1 MQLDLTS
8 LSAAELRSLL
18 DSARDRGQAAQ
29 SYQILQEMAR
39 RREAPPRAR
48 GRRRPAEPR
57 IIELD
62 LGDPLDRKDEDDLLA
77 MPEPPAAAPDPDA
90 DPLAGLTLAD
100 PPPAPRPTP
109 PRARRGPPGVVIFA
123 AGASVGVAAGVALA
137 LWTGVVPSRALT
149 PAVPAPVEIAAVQP
163 PAALTPAVAEMAPPP
178 VVPIE
183 TAAPDA
189 PAPDRLDVVL
199 TSPDA
204 GDAAQDAGA
213 TAATPEPPPPPAK
226 TAEADRDPCAARPTP
241 ADRAICADPALQR
254 LQKALRQAYAEAL
267 DAHADRA
274 LLRQRQLAWRDAR
287 NGVDDPD
294 RLAALYEQRIR
305 KLAAA
310 TVDARR
316 RQP

>member
-39 RREAPPRAR
+39 RRESGPKPR

-57 IIELD
+57 IIDLD
-62 LGDPLDRKDEDDLLA
+62 LGDPLDRKVEDELLA
-77 MPEPPAAAPDPDA
+77 MPDPPPAEPDPDA
-90 DPLAGLTLAD
+90 DPLAGLTLAVH
-100 PPPAPRPTP
+100 PPAAPKKRRPE
-109 PRARRGPPGVVIFA
+109 RRGPPGLVVFA

-137 LWTGVVPSRALT
+137 IWTGVGASRALT
-149 PAVPAPVEIAAVQP
+149 PAAAPVQVAAVQP
-163 PAALTPAVAEMAPPP
+163 PAALAPAVAEIAAPPVLP
-178 VVPIE
+178 VE
-183 TAAPDA
+183 TVAPDA
-189 PAPDRLDVVL
+189 EAPDQLQLVL

-204 GDAAQDAGA
+204 AEAGEDAATRA
-213 TAATPEPPPPPAK
+213 PEPPQPPA
-226 TAEADRDPCAARPTP
+226 AEPDACAAAPTP

-254 LQKALRQAYAEAL
+254 LQQELRQAYAEAL
-267 DAHADRA
+267 DAHADRG

-294 RLAALYEQRIR
+294 RLAGLYEQRIR

-310 TVDARR
+310 TADAK
-316 RQP
+316 RQRP

>member
-8 LSAAELRSLL
+8 LSVPELRSLL

-39 RREAPPRAR
+39 RREGDPKHR

-62 LGDPLDRKDEDDLLA
+62 LGDPLDRRDEDDLLA
-77 MPEPPAAAPDPDA
+77 MPDPPAAEPDACA
-90 DPLAGLTLAD
+90 DPLAGLTLANPWPA
-100 PPPAPRPTP
+100 PPPKP
-109 PRARRGPPGVVIFA
+109 PHARRGPPGVVVFA

-137 LWTGVVPSRALT
+137 LWTGVGPSQALT
-149 PAVPAPVEIAAVQP
+149 PAAPASVEVAAVQP
-163 PAALTPAVAEMAPPP
+163 PAALTPAVAELAPPP
-178 VVPIE
+178 THPVE

-204 GDAAQDAGA
+204 GEDAGA
-213 TAATPEPPPPPAK
+213 TTETSEPPA
-226 TAEADRDPCAARPTP
+226 AEPDVCASEPTP

-254 LQKALRQAYAEAL
+254 LQKELREAYAAAL
-267 DAHADRA
+267 DAHADRS

-287 NGVDDPD
+287 SGEDDPD
-294 RLAALYEQRIR
+294 RLAGLYEQRIR

-310 TVDARR
+310 TADAK
-316 RQP
+316 RQRP

>member
-39 RREAPPRAR
+39 RREGGPKPR
-48 GRRRPAEPR
+48 GRRRGTEPR
-57 IIELD
+57 IIDLD
-62 LGDPLDRKDEDDLLA
+62 LGDPLDRRDEDDHLA
-77 MPEPPAAAPDPDA
+77 MPEPPPPADGNPEG
-90 DPLAGLTLAD
+90 DPLAGLTLAAP
-100 PPPAPRPTP
+100 PPPAPPKRP
-109 PRARRGPPGVVIFA
+109 RERRGPPGLVLFA

-137 LWTGVVPSRALT
+137 MWSGVGPSRALT
-149 PAVPAPVEIAAVQP
+149 PAAPAPVEVAAVQP

-178 VVPIE
+178 PLPVE

-204 GDAAQDAGA
+204 SDAAEDAGA
-213 TAATPEPPPPPAK
+213 TAETPEPPP
-226 TAEADRDPCAARPTP
+226 AEADACAAAPTP

-254 LQKALRQAYAEAL
+254 LQRDLRQAYAEAL
-267 DAHADRA
+267 DAHADRS

-287 NGVDDPD
+287 NEVEDPV
-294 RLAALYEQRIR
+294 RLAGLYEQRIR

-310 TVDARR
+310 TADAK
-316 RQP
+316 RQRP